1 MIHVLARHG
10 GMCGEHEY
18 YAPLRAAMDPVRGI
32 LRSHPVLW
40 RVVGTLIDN
49 AISGSG
55 TAVMA
60 AGRP

>member
-1 MIHVLARHG
+1 
-10 GMCGEHEY
+10 MCGKHEY